1 VVAHPSDFTDLELEW
16 VLSGIFLPYLFN
28 FIVKKKKKIVFTAFL
43 CTTEKRRFNKSEG
56 TKEFVFYSRVFTLQ
70 WLSTS
75 DVEAEAEA
83 PEAVD
88 LW

>member
-1 VVAHPSDFTDLELEW
+1 MSSDLLLNNTYFFLHFFRNLT
-16 VLSGIFLPYLFN
+16 IFFIFCLF
-28 FIVKKKKKIVFTAFL
+28 VT
-43 CTTEKRRFNKSEG
+43 
-56 TKEFVFYSRVFTLQ
+56 
-70 WLSTS
+70 TS